1 MNRLIFQAALIVA
14 AAPVAAPV
22 AAQGGAGG
30 RAAAGSEVSITKTT
44 IAGIPV
50 IHKRVTANDVI
61 AVQVYLKGGSA
72 ALTPAMQGI
81 ENLLG
86 QTITTGTEKYS
97 KDQFAALA
105 TSTGSSIT
113 AGTGYDF
120 TTFSA
125 QGVRVS
131 FNDTWDLFTQALLHP
146 TFPADEV
153 TQARDQIE
161 NGLKQRADNP
171 DTYLEQLADSAVYAG
186 HPYALDP
193 AGTPATM
200 AALTR
205 DDLVRWHKTRM
216 TKENLLIVV
225 VGNVTPADLRQ
236 KIVAAFGSLPATG
249 GAAAKAR
256 VVTSAKGDPVLVKR
270 DLPTNYIEGVFAA
283 PALSS
288 ADFPAM
294 RVAIIVLSDRLFEE
308 VRTKRNLTYAT
319 FAQVNNRVANRGRIY
334 VTATNPDTTLKVMLG
349 QVTRLHAEAVSTK
362 LLNESVGV
370 FATNYLMGQ
379 QTNMGQAGSLATWEL
394 TGGGYQNAAG
404 YVNRLRA
411 VTPAQV
417 QRIARTYLKDFRFVV
432 VGDPAKVDAA
442 LLRSK

>member
-1 MNRLIFQAALIVA
+1 MNRVILSAAMIVA
-14 AAPVAAPV
+14 AAPL
-22 AAQGGAGG
+22 AAQGGGA
-30 RAAAGSEVSITKTT
+30 AAAGSVSITKTT

-72 ALTPAMQGI
+72 ALTPATQGI

-125 QGVRVS
+125 QGVRDS

-161 NGLKQRADNP
+161 NGLKQRADDA
-171 DTYLEQLADSAVYAG
+171 DTYLEQLADSAMYAG
-186 HPYALDP
+186 HPYALDA
-193 AGTPATM
+193 AGTPETM
-200 AALTR
+200 AKFSR

-236 KIVAAFGSLPATG
+236 KVTAAFASLPATG
-249 GAAAKAR
+249 GAAAKAP
-256 VVTSAKGDPVLVKR
+256 VVTSAKGDPVLFKR

-283 PALSS
+283 PSLAS

-294 RVAIIVLSDRLFEE
+294 RVAILVLTDRLFEE

-334 VTATNPDTTLKVMLG
+334 VTATNPDTTLKVMLNE
-349 QVTRLHAEAVSTK
+349 VTRLQTESVSAK
-362 LLNESVGV
+362 LLLESVGV

-394 TGGGYQNAAG
+394 AGGGYQNAAG

-417 QRIARTYLKDFRFVV
+417 QRIARTYLKDFRFAL
-432 VGDPAKVDAA
+432 VGDPSKVDTA
-442 LLRSK
+442 LLKSK